1 MNKTLLRSLFLFILT
16 LPGLSKAQAV
26 PDKGLLY
33 EVTGKGLKKPSYL
46 FGTFHLLKSGYLDE
60 IPRVAECFNKAK
72 GLVVEVDLNPADIM
86 SVRQAMVL
94 SGKKISDFL
103 SDEEEGILDTK
114 LINATGLG
122 LQFFESLK
130 PAAIIATLSASLPP
144 DVKDRLEKY
153 AGTMMDLY
161 FMDLAHEQN
170 KTVTG
175 LETAMEQANILFGDS
190 LNVQVENL
198 KKYLAN
204 VDDIDTVSNKM
215 VDDYF
220 AQDLTAL
227 YKLSTDYNEYA
238 GDMKKLLADRN
249 ERWLKVLPG
258 LFKKQSQFVAVGA
271 LHLAGTDGLV
281 YQLRKAGYTV
291 KPVL

>member
-1 MNKTLLRSLFLFILT
+1 MNKTILRSLFLFILA
-16 LPGLSKAQAV
+16 LPALTKAQTV

-46 FGTFHLLKSGYLDE
+46 FGTFHLLKSDYLSTM
-60 IPRVAECFNKAK
+60 PKVAECFNKAK

-86 SVRQAMVL
+86 SVRQAMLL

-103 SDEEEGILDTK
+103 TEEEEGILDAK

-122 LQFFESLK
+122 LQFYESLK
-130 PAAIIATLSASLPP
+130 PAAIIVSLAAAMPP
-144 DVKDRLEKY
+144 DVKDRLAQY

-161 FMDLAHEQN
+161 FMDLAREQN
-170 KTVTG
+170 KTITG
-175 LETAMEQANILFGDS
+175 LETALEQANILFGDS
-190 LNVQVENL
+190 LNIQVENL
-198 KKYLAN
+198 KKYIAK
-204 VDDIDTVSNKM
+204 VDDADTVSNQM

-227 YKLSTDYNEYA
+227 YKLSTAHNEYA
-238 GDMKKLLADRN
+238 GDMKKLLDDRN
-249 ERWLKVLPG
+249 DRWMKVLPA

-271 LHLAGTDGLV
+271 LHLAGTEGLV

-291 KPVL
+291 KAVM

>member
-16 LPGLSKAQAV
+16 LPALAKAQTV

-46 FGTFHLLKSGYLDE
+46 FGTFHLLKSDYLSTM
-60 IPRVAECFNKAK
+60 PKVGECFAKAQ

-103 SDEEEGILDTK
+103 TEEEEGILDAK

-122 LQFFESLK
+122 LSFYESLK
-130 PAAIIATLSASLPP
+130 PAAIVVTLASAMPP

-161 FMDLAHEQN
+161 FMEVAREQ
-170 KTVTG
+170 KKDITG
-175 LETAMEQANILFGDS
+175 LETALEQANILFGDS
-190 LNVQVENL
+190 LNKQVDNL
-198 KKYLAN
+198 KKYIAKA
-204 VDDIDTVSNKM
+204 DDIDTVTNKM

-238 GDMKKLLADRN
+238 GDMKKLLGDRN
-249 ERWLKVLPG
+249 DKWMKVLPG

-271 LHLAGTDGLV
+271 LHLAGTEGLV
-281 YQLRKAGYTV
+281 YQLRKLGYAV
-291 KPVL
+291 KPLL